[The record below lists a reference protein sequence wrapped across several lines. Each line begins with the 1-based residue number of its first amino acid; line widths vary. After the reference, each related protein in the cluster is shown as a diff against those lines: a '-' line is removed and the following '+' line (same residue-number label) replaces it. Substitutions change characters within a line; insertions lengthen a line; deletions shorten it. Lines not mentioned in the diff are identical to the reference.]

1 MLKIASVLA
10 IAAVSATALAPTA
23 EAGGW
28 GCQKDCYVPTH
39 HAPMPAAQSNSATN
53 VLNQG
58 QLGGGY
64 YPGSQV
70 GGINNTQVNQALGKA
85 NQSNSATNVV
95 NQHQSGGGSQS
106 GGISNTQVNTAGN

>member
-28 GCQKDCYVPTH
+28 GCQPPTH

-85 NQSNSATNVV
+85 HQSNSATNVV

-106 GGISNTQVNTAGN
+106 GGISNTQANTSN

>member
-1 MLKIASVLA
+1 MLKITSVLA
-10 IAAVSATALAPTA
+10 IAAVSATTFAPTA
-23 EAGGW
+23 EAGDW

-39 HAPMPAAQSNSATN
+39 KVSIPTVQSNSATN
-53 VLNQG
+53 VVNQG
-58 QLGGGY
+58 QFGGGY

-95 NQHQSGGGSQS
+95 NQTQFGGGSQS
-106 GGISNTQVNTAGN
+106 GGISNTQVNTGN

>member
-1 MLKIASVLA
+1 MLKITSVLA
-10 IAAVSATALAPTA
+10 IAAVSATAFAPTA
-23 EAGGW
+23 EAGDW
-28 GCQKDCYVPTH
+28 GCQKDYYTPPTYH
-39 HAPMPAAQSNSATN
+39 VPMPTTQSNSATN

-58 QLGGGY
+58 QFGGGY

-70 GGINNTQVNQALGKA
+70 GGINNTQVNQALGTA

-106 GGISNTQVNTAGN
+106 GGISNTQVNTGN